1 MDLSIVAILPLHL
14 LGPNCPV
21 LNNFLTSVAPRR
33 ILQLLY
39 AEDLAT
45 LSLSR
50 HCSRI
55 TIGSPRQRNICS
67 VEFSTRITQ
76 KEASNVE
83 LEVH

>member
-39 AEDLAT
+39 AEDLLC
-45 LSLSR
+45 LSVVTALVS
-50 HCSRI
+50 
-55 TIGSPRQRNICS
+55 QS
-67 VEFSTRITQ
+67 VVLVNEISV
-76 KEASNVE
+76 A
-83 LEVH
+83 